1 MNDQDQTKEMVI
13 EEIEGQA
20 RTDESGQSSNNVSD
34 DNLEI
39 VYNIP
44 VEITAVLGRAEMQV
58 NQLLRLGRGSVV
70 ELDRKVGET
79 VDLFVNGRQVAKGE
93 VVIIEN
99 RVGVTITEVIKP
111 K

>member
-1 MNDQDQTKEMVI
+1 MGKQQEKEIAVDELESQSGAEQTVS
-13 EEIEGQA
+13 A
-20 RTDESGQSSNNVSD
+20 AVSD

-44 VEITAVLGRAEMQV
+44 VEVTAVLGRAEMQV

-79 VDLFVNGRQVAKGE
+79 IDLFVNGRQVAKGE

>member
-1 MNDQDQTKEMVI
+1 MVKQQERDIAVDELDNQTGADVEAV
-13 EEIEGQA
+13 A
-20 RTDESGQSSNNVSD
+20 AAVSD

-44 VEITAVLGRAEMQV
+44 VEVTAVLGRAEMQV

-79 VDLFVNGRQVAKGE
+79 IDLFVNGRQVAKGE